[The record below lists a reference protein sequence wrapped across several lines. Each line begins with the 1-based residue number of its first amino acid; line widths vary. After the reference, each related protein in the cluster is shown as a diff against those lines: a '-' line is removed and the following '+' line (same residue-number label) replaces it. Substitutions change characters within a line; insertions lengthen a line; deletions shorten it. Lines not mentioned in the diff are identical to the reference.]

1 MIVLFLS
8 AENGFNFTASFLI
21 ISCNLIMSPCIVQ
34 TFPIF
39 FLNFLMKIVEQ
50 YGIIKSEQIRK
61 LTNINAHEYHGSR
74 LWTKEETTK
83 K

>member
-1 MIVLFLS
+1 MK
-8 AENGFNFTASFLI
+8 
-21 ISCNLIMSPCIVQ
+21 PCIVQ
-34 TFPIF
+34 TFSNF

-74 LWTKEETTK
+74 LWTKDKTTK